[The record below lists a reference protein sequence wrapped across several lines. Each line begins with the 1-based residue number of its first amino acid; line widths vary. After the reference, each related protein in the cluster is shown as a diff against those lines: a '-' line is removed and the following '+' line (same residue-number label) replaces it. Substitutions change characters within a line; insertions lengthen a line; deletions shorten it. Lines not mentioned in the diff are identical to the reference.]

1 MMHFPIAAGREK
13 RPIKSLVT
21 GRPILLALE
30 DIDGSPSF
38 LEKALRF
45 LEKHGGGQ
53 NRSFLVPES
62 FSVARLITLT
72 WILIDYV
79 NLQLQG

>member
-1 MMHFPIAAGREK
+1 
-13 RPIKSLVT
+13 LVV

-45 LEKHGGGQ
+45 IEQYGTV
-53 NRSFLVPES
+53 S
-62 FSVARLITLT
+62 RLFQIGKALD
-72 WILIDYV
+72 WE
-79 NLQLQG
+79 